1 MKLAL
6 IVIAVVVGFVGAIAV
21 IGACLPRAHR
31 ATRSAFLSRRPSEIY
46 AVIRDFAAMPSW
58 RTDLPA
64 VELLPPRGGLI
75 CFREVSPHRSM
86 AYIVLEDSPPNRIVT
101 KIADE
106 NLPFGGTWT
115 YEILAEPSGSR
126 VRITEQGEIKN
137 VIFRLLARFVFGYT
151 TTMEAYLRDLGKKFG
166 ETVIP
171 AP

>member
-1 MKLAL
+1 
-6 IVIAVVVGFVGAIAV
+6 
-21 IGACLPRAHR
+21 
-31 ATRSAFLSRRPSEIY
+31 
-46 AVIRDFAAMPSW
+46 
-58 RTDLPA
+58 
-64 VELLPPRGGLI
+64 
-75 CFREVSPHRSM
+75 M